1 MSSTHPQGTFFIE
14 NVATKRRLTSYISA
28 DLPEIPLFLWPLLA
42 FNPTYPH
49 GQFNVE
55 WTGSND
61 YYYIRNNLP
70 FQSVRYIAHNSPS
83 TPMLSAEQQQCRLI
97 PTKLTNTY
105 LFVAIQFYIVDPN
118 EANGKPNVI
127 TDYHAPEDPTEDLQ
141 PNVERL
147 DERDQSQMWILKQ
160 V

>member
-1 MSSTHPQGTFFIE
+1 MSHHPRPHCPRPQGTFFIE
-14 NVATKRRLTSYISA
+14 NVATKRRFTSYLSA

-42 FNPTYPH
+42 FDPTYPH
-49 GQFNVE
+49 GHFNVE
-55 WTGSND
+55 WTGSDD

-70 FQSVRYIAHNSPS
+70 SQPVRYVAHNSPS

-97 PTKLTNTY
+97 PTNISTS
-105 LFVAIQFYIVDPN
+105 IDPF
-118 EANGKPNVI
+118 EANGKPYVI
-127 TDYHAPEDPTEDLQ
+127 TDYHAPEIPTGDLL

-147 DERDQSQMWILKQ
+147 DAKDQTQMWILKQ